1 MSPRESNAATIEST
15 PRITRRKRRLFI
27 FLALGLVAALFGA
40 VEGVTRLC
48 GYGGYPALMKTIGPV
63 SGGTLVVTDPAGAA
77 SYFFANKGRA
87 GSMFENAL
95 LMPKPAGTV
104 RIFLCGESAMKG
116 FPQPMALSAGAFLQA
131 MLGDCLP
138 GRTVEVVNLATTAV
152 ASFPVM
158 AMLEDAIDYQ
168 PDLVIV
174 YCGNNE
180 FYGAYGVASLHSA
193 GRSTAAMRVQRAF
206 RATGVAQVIEAWT
219 APSQESNQTLME
231 HVMARSVIP
240 VEDPVRQDAARNL
253 RAHLGGM
260 IRLCKARGVPILV
273 CTLASNERDLAP
285 LGEDDAT
292 SLSPEAAEKL
302 AAKLVA
308 MRSTGTAPEAVAAAM
323 RDVLNTHPT
332 SALAHYLLGRALHS
346 MKQYDQA
353 AAEFRRALDLDTM
366 PWRPPRAVQQSILD
380 AAKEGGAALCDVRAA
395 FAAASPGGAIGD
407 ELMDD
412 HVHPSLAGQV
422 LMARTWLASI
432 SDLGGSIAPPRERM
446 AALPNDEAY
455 RRRLGENVY
464 ERYGAAHTVRVLCD
478 IPFYRES
485 NPQAY
490 QRFDGICRALEGTMS
505 PEVLDVA
512 RQWQTPAP
520 HRGGIQRP
528 ISGMVGR
535 VMLKERNYQE
545 ADRLM
550 NVAARS
556 VPPYSSLNVEYV
568 YFMLAARERL
578 KAQLDDADRATA
590 LAAIERGQA
599 LARFAPLADLQI
611 HRWIGR
617 LYQLRAE
624 QAKAIPH
631 LEAAMPALSGT
642 DLLALDQALVFAY
655 LQTGQSQKASE
666 LVKQRLAGGGPFG
679 EAYRRM
685 LQPSATAP

>member
-1 MSPRESNAATIEST
+1 MSPQAPSTTPAESK
-15 PRITRRKRRLFI
+15 PRITRRKRRIFI
-27 FLALGLVAALFGA
+27 LLSLGLVAVLFGA

-48 GYGGYPALMKTIGPV
+48 GYGGYPALMKAIGPV
-63 SGGTLVVTDPAGAA
+63 NGGTLVVTDPAGAA

-95 LMPKPAGTV
+95 VMPKPANAV

-138 GRTVEVVNLATTAV
+138 GRAVEVINLATTAV

-168 PDLVIV
+168 PDLVLV

-193 GRSTAAMRVQRAF
+193 GRSTPAMRVQRAF
-206 RATGVAQVIEAWT
+206 RASGVAQVLEAWT
-219 APSQESNQTLME
+219 TPSQSSNQTLME

-240 VEDPVRQDAARNL
+240 VEDSVRQDAARNL

-260 IRLCKARGVPILV
+260 IRLCKARGIPILV
-273 CTLASNERDLAP
+273 CTLATNERDLAP
-285 LGEDDAT
+285 LGEDDT
-292 SLSPEAAEKL
+292 TNLTPDAAEKL
-302 AAKLVA
+302 ASRLVA
-308 MRSTGTAPEAVAAAM
+308 ARQAATAPEAVAAAM
-323 RDVLNTHPT
+323 RDVLNTHSD
-332 SALAHYLLGRALHS
+332 SALAHYLLGRALHGL
-346 MKQYDQA
+346 KQYGEA
-353 AAEFRRALDLDTM
+353 AGEFGKALDLDTM
-366 PWRPPRAVQQSILD
+366 PWRPPRAVQQSIVD
-380 AAKEGGAALCDVRAA
+380 AAKEDGATLCDVRAA
-395 FAAASPGGAIGD
+395 FAAASPGGCIGD

-432 SDLGGSIAPPRERM
+432 SELGGPIAPPRERV
-446 AALPNDEAY
+446 AALPDDATY
-455 RRRLGENVY
+455 LRRLGENAY

-478 IPFYRES
+478 IPFYRAS

-490 QRFDGICRALEGTMS
+490 QRFDGICRELERTMS
-505 PEVLDVA
+505 PEVLEVA

-535 VMLKERNYQE
+535 VMLKNRNFEE
-545 ADRLM
+545 ANRLM
-550 NVAARS
+550 DVASRS
-556 VPPYSSLNVEYV
+556 VPRYSSLNVEYV
-568 YFMLAARERL
+568 YFMLAARQRL
-578 KAQLDDADRATA
+578 KTQLDEADRAIA
-590 LAAIERGQA
+590 LAAIERGLA
-599 LARFAPLADLQI
+599 LARFAPLADVQL

-617 LYQLRAE
+617 LYQLRDE

-631 LEAAMPALSGT
+631 LVAAMPALGGT

-655 LQTGQSQKASE
+655 LQTGQAQKASE
-666 LVKQRLAGGGPFG
+666 LVKQRVAAGGPFV
-679 EAYRRM
+679 EAYRQM
-685 LQPSATAP
+685 LQPNATAP

>member
-1 MSPRESNAATIEST
+1 MSQREPSTATSEPKPRL
-15 PRITRRKRRLFI
+15 TRRKRRIFI
-27 FLALGLVAALFGA
+27 LLALGLVAALFGA
-40 VEGVTRLC
+40 VEGVARLC
-48 GYGGYPALMKTIGPV
+48 GYGGYPVLMKTVGPV
-63 SGGTLVVTDPAGAA
+63 KGGTLVVTDPAGAA

-95 LMPKPAGTV
+95 VMPKPANAV
-104 RIFLCGESAMKG
+104 RVFLCGESAMKG

-138 GRTVEVVNLATTAV
+138 GRTVEVINLATTAV

-193 GRSTAAMRVQRAF
+193 GRSTVAMRVQRAF
-206 RATGVAQVIEAWT
+206 RATGLAQVLEAWT
-219 APSQESNQTLME
+219 APSQGSNQTLME

-240 VEDPVRQDAARNL
+240 VDDPVRQDAARNL
-253 RAHLGGM
+253 RTHLGGM
-260 IRLCKARGVPILV
+260 IRLCRARGVPILV
-273 CTLASNERDLAP
+273 CTLATNERDLAP
-285 LGEDDAT
+285 LGEDDT
-292 SLSPEAAEKL
+292 THLSPEASEKL
-302 AAKLVA
+302 ASQLVA
-308 MRSTGTAPEAVAAAM
+308 ARQSAAAPDALAAAM
-323 RDVLNTHPT
+323 REALKAHPD
-332 SALAHYLLGRALHS
+332 SALAHYLLGRALHG
-346 MKQYDQA
+346 MKQFDEA
-353 AAEFRRALDLDTM
+353 ATEFGEALDHDTM
-366 PWRPPRAVQQSILD
+366 PWRPPQAVQQSIRD
-380 AAKEGGAALCDVRAA
+380 AAKEEGAALCDVRAA
-395 FAAASPGGAIGD
+395 FAAASPGGCIGD

-432 SDLGGSIAPPRERM
+432 SDMGGPIAPPRERV

-464 ERYGAAHTVRVLCD
+464 ERFGAAHTVRVLCD

-485 NPQAY
+485 NPQAFR
-490 QRFDGICRALEGTMS
+490 RFDGVCRELERTMS

-535 VMLKERNYQE
+535 VLLKERNFAE

-550 NVAARS
+550 DVAARS
-556 VPPYSSLNVEYV
+556 TPMYSSLNVEYV

-578 KAQLDDADRATA
+578 KPKLDESDRAIA
-590 LAAIERGQA
+590 LAAIERGRA
-599 LARFAPLADLQI
+599 LAKFAPLADVQI

-617 LYQLRAE
+617 LYQLRDE
-624 QAKAIPH
+624 QAQAIPH
-631 LEAAMPALSGT
+631 LVAAMPALGGT
-642 DLLALDQALVFAY
+642 DLFALDQALVFAY
-655 LQTGQSQKASE
+655 VQTGQTQKASE
-666 LVKQRLAGGGPFG
+666 LVKQRLAAGGPFV

-685 LQPSATAP
+685 LQPNAAAP